1 MGLFGNSRR
10 RAIIGLQDEVA
21 QLQAELQ
28 AEREE
33 LAHLRRL
40 LAMKEEET
48 EALSKRC
55 AHMERRCLEADELEA
70 QMEEIEK
77 KVSEF
82 VQIKESYDNRLRK
95 LKMERDEARSLLKAR
110 DSLDD
115 TISPI
120 DFSTRAISLPGLDDD
135 TEHCITSE
143 AAKSKVATR
152 EEREIGTVDW
162 YEPLPE

>member
-21 QLQAELQ
+21 RLQAELE

-33 LAHLRRL
+33 SAHVRRL
-40 LAMKEEET
+40 LAMKEEEA

-55 AHMERRCLEADELEA
+55 AHMERRYLEADELEA

-95 LKMERDEARSLLKAR
+95 LKMERDEACSLLKAR
-110 DSLDD
+110 DGLDD

-135 TEHCITSE
+135 TERCITSK

-152 EEREIGTVDW
+152 DEREIGTVDW

>member
-33 LAHLRRL
+33 LAHARRL
-40 LAMKEEET
+40 LAMKEEEA

-135 TEHCITSE
+135 TERCITSE